1 MNEPKRTLRRIPLA
15 AAALA
20 GTVAAGSGAAAP
32 GTLAD
37 VPLFFSA
44 STAPNILFLIDNSGS
59 MNNVVPDTPYDAS
72 VTYVNCPSGQQLGTG
87 SQVDIRITSG
97 GNPYFRQSGTSYDWG
112 TGSGTGATGRTK
124 KCFNPTASYRAR
136 LYANASFASGTRYPS
151 GYLEAVYTGN
161 YLNWYFGCTGATA
174 STCGITATNF
184 GSGASIKPGQ
194 QRRMDIAKTAAKDLV
209 NSLNNVRVGLA
220 AYNGST
226 GAYIH
231 VGIDD
236 IAANKATMIS
246 KIDALTPSGST
257 PLGESLAHIGR
268 YFVGESSPQYD
279 GNLTLHPGQ
288 ANQTTADDDAVFP
301 DGPAYASGVSSSSP
315 IQYFCQKSFAVL
327 LTDGRPQSDR
337 DTGIVSSYLRDYDG
351 DCADPSKDDGHTPSA
366 TSCTS
371 STYDTKNAPHNYESY
386 GSDWLDD
393 VAKALYEMDLRPDL
407 TDFSGNPVKNNVV
420 TYAIGFADD
429 QVINDPLLK
438 DTARNGG
445 GLFLTASNAASLKAA
460 FESAVQSVLSQ
471 VGAAAAV
478 AFNSGSITANSLLYL
493 ARFDSTR
500 WSGDLIAYRINTDG
514 SIGAQVWSAA
524 SQLDAVVPGSR
535 VIITYDRDAQAGEP
549 FRTLTDLSTLQQ
561 GDLSTAPGGGT
572 DALGQARIDYLRGV
586 RANEGTIFRTR
597 TNRLGDIVHSAP
609 VYVGAPALAWP
620 DSAPFPTTPG
630 QRYSDFKVAQ
640 AGRKPVV
647 YVGAND
653 GMLHGFDATDDP
665 TMGGREVLA
674 YVPHEVAQ
682 TIADRGLHY
691 LTDPDYRHKYYVDLS
706 PSASD
711 VFYSGAWHTILVGGL
726 RGGGRGLFALDVTDP
741 ATFSESNAANIVMWE
756 FTDDDD
762 ADLGYTFSKPTVAMM
777 NNGRFAVI
785 VGNGYNNTGT
795 GEAVLF
801 ILFVDGGLD
810 GVWTSGTDY
819 IKISTKVGTTTDPNG
834 LATPAVADLDGDG
847 TADRIYAGDLFGNMW
862 VFDVSGSNEAT
873 WGSAYKTGPDPAPLF
888 VAQDSTG
895 VGQPITSKPFLLR
908 NPDVATSASNDP
920 NILVLFGTGQ
930 YLTDA
935 DKTTTDTQTFY
946 AVWDSGTK
954 NLTRT
959 SLVQQSIT
967 EFSVT
972 AGGTTKTVRVLT
984 SNPVDYLAGN
994 YGWYVD
1000 LLENGTVQQG
1010 ERVVT
1015 SPVVIGDLVFFNTL
1029 IPDTTPCAYGGT
1041 GWLMSA
1047 DASTGANPTEAAF
1060 DLNADGIVSSADL
1073 VTVSGSNVAAAG
1085 EKFGKGIPMES
1096 RFLADNQYTTSS
1108 EGTVV
1113 QRKISAP
1120 NVSNTGRLSW
1130 RQLCRASDSEC

>member
-1 MNEPKRTLRRIPLA
+1 M
-15 AAALA
+15 
-20 GTVAAGSGAAAP
+20 
-32 GTLAD
+32 
-37 VPLFFSA
+37 
-44 STAPNILFLIDNSGS
+44 
-59 MNNVVPDTPYDAS
+59 
-72 VTYVNCPSGQQLGTG
+72 
-87 SQVDIRITSG
+87 
-97 GNPYFRQSGTSYDWG
+97 
-112 TGSGTGATGRTK
+112 
-124 KCFNPTASYRAR
+124 
-136 LYANASFASGTRYPS
+136 
-151 GYLEAVYTGN
+151 
-161 YLNWYFGCTGATA
+161 
-174 STCGITATNF
+174 
-184 GSGASIKPGQ
+184 
-194 QRRMDIAKTAAKDLV
+194 
-209 NSLNNVRVGLA
+209 
-220 AYNGST
+220 
-226 GAYIH
+226 
-231 VGIDD
+231 
-236 IAANKATMIS
+236 
-246 KIDALTPSGST
+246 
-257 PLGESLAHIGR
+257 
-268 YFVGESSPQYD
+268 
-279 GNLTLHPGQ
+279 
-288 ANQTTADDDAVFP
+288 FP
-301 DGPAYASGVSSSSP
+301 DGPAYASGVSSGSP

-351 DCADPSKDDGHTPSA
+351 DCADPSRDDGHTPPA

-371 STYDTKNAPHNYESY
+371 STYDTKDAPHDYESA

-429 QVINDPLLK
+429 QVINDPLLR
-438 DTARNGG
+438 DTAKNGG

-500 WSGDLIAYRINTDG
+500 WSGDLLAYRLNIDG
-514 SIGAQVWSAA
+514 TVGPQVWSAA
-524 SQLDAVVPGSR
+524 TKLDAVVPGSR

-572 DALGQARIDYLRGV
+572 DSNGQARINYLRGV
-586 RANEGTIFRTR
+586 RSNEGTLFRTR

-609 VYVGAPALAWP
+609 VYVGKPSLAWP

-630 QRYSDFKVAQ
+630 QRYSDFKAAQ

-653 GMLHGFDATDDP
+653 GMLHGFDATDDA
-665 TMGGREVLA
+665 TTGGTEVLA

-691 LTDPDYRHKYYVDLS
+691 LTDPNYEHRYYVDLS

-711 VFYSGAWHTILVGGL
+711 VYYGGVWHTILVGGL

-741 ATFSESNAANIVMWE
+741 ATFSESNAASIVLWE

-810 GVWTSGTDY
+810 GVWTPGTDY
-819 IKISTKVGTTTDPNG
+819 IKISTKVGTTADPNG

-862 VFDVSGSNEAT
+862 VFDVSGSSEAT

-888 VAQDSTG
+888 VAQDASG
-895 VGQPITSKPFLLR
+895 NAQPITSKPFLLR

-959 SLVQQSIT
+959 NLVQQTIT
-967 EFSVT
+967 EFAVV
-972 AGGTTKTVRVLT
+972 AGGASKTVRTLT
-984 SNPVDYLAGN
+984 SNPVDYTSGD

-1000 LLENGTVQQG
+1000 LLENGAVQQG

-1073 VTVSGSNVAAAG
+1073 VTVSGSSVAAAG

-1130 RQLCRASDSEC
+1130 RQICRASDSEC

>member
-1 MNEPKRTLRRIPLA
+1 MNEPKRTLRRTALA

-72 VTYVNCPSGQQLGTG
+72 VTYVSCPSGQQLGTG
-87 SQVDIRITSG
+87 SRVDIRITSS
-97 GNPYFRQSGTSYDWG
+97 GNPYIRQSGTNYDWG
-112 TGSGTGATGRTK
+112 TGSGAGVTGRTK
-124 KCFNPTASYRAR
+124 KCFDPAATYRAR
-136 LYANASFASGTRYPS
+136 LYANSNTNPKRPS

-174 STCGITATNF
+174 STCGTSATNF
-184 GSGASIKPGQ
+184 GSGARIKPGQ

-220 AYNGST
+220 AYNNAD

-231 VGIDD
+231 VGVDD
-236 IAANKATMIS
+236 IAANKSTLIS
-246 KIDALTPSGST
+246 KIDALTPGGYT

-268 YFVGESSPQYD
+268 YFVGESNPQYD
-279 GNLTLHPGQ
+279 GALTLHPGEP
-288 ANQTTADDDAVFP
+288 NQSTADDDAVFP
-301 DGPAYASGVSSSSP
+301 SGPAYATGVSSASP
-315 IQYFCQKSFAVL
+315 IQHFCQKSFAVL
-327 LTDGRPQSDR
+327 LTDGRPQMDR
-337 DTGIVSSYLRDYDG
+337 NENGTIVSTYLQDYDG
-351 DCADPSKDDGHTPSA
+351 DCADPSRDNGHSPPA
-366 TSCTS
+366 TSCS
-371 STYDTKNAPHNYESY
+371 GSYDMKSAPHDYESD

-445 GLFLTASNAASLKAA
+445 GLFLTASDAASLKAA

-500 WSGDLIAYRINTDG
+500 WSGDLIAHRINTDG

-524 SQLDAVVPGSR
+524 SQLDAAVPGSR
-535 VIITYDRDAQAGEP
+535 VIITYDRDAKAGEP
-549 FRTLTDLSTLQQ
+549 FRTLTDLSSLQQ
-561 GDLSTAPGGGT
+561 GDLNTAPGGGS
-572 DALGQARIDYLRGV
+572 DSYGQDRLNYLRGD
-586 RANEGTIFRTR
+586 RSQEGVLFRTR

-609 VYVGAPALAWP
+609 VYVGKPALPWP
-620 DSAPFPTTPG
+620 DTAPFPTAPG
-630 QRYSDFKVAQ
+630 QRYSDFKAAQ

-653 GMLHGFDATDDP
+653 GMLHGFDATDDA
-665 TMGGREVLA
+665 TTGGTEVLA

-691 LTDPDYRHKYYVDLS
+691 LTDPNYQHRYYVDLT
-706 PSASD
+706 PTVSD
-711 VFYSGAWHTILVGGL
+711 VYIGGGWATMLVGGL

-756 FTDDDD
+756 FTDEDD

-785 VGNGYNNTGT
+785 VGNGYNNTGS

-810 GVWTSGTDY
+810 GVWTAGTDY
-819 IKISTKVGTTTDPNG
+819 IKLTTKVGTTADPNG
-834 LATPAVADLDGDG
+834 LATPAVADLDGNG

-873 WGSAYKTGPDPAPLF
+873 WGSAYNAGGNPAPLF
-888 VAQDSTG
+888 VAQDASGTA
-895 VGQPITSKPFLLR
+895 QPITSKPFLLR
-908 NPDVATSASNDP
+908 NPDVETNASNDP

-930 YLTDA
+930 YLTET

-954 NLTRT
+954 GLTRT
-959 SLVQQSIT
+959 SLVQQEIT

-972 AGGTTKTVRVLT
+972 TGGGTKTVRTLT

-1015 SPVVIGDLVFFNTL
+1015 SPTVIGELVFFNTL
-1029 IPDTTPCAYGGT
+1029 IPDTRPCAYGGT

-1047 DASTGANPTEAAF
+1047 DATTGANPTEAAF

-1073 VTVSGSNVAAAG
+1073 VTLPGGGSAPAAG

-1120 NVSNTGRLSW
+1120 GVGNTGRLSW
-1130 RQLCRASDSEC
+1130 RQLCRTSDSEC

>member
-1 MNEPKRTLRRIPLA
+1 MNIRERTIRRLTLA
-15 AAALA
+15 AGALA
-20 GTVAAGSGAAAP
+20 STLAAGSGAAAP

-72 VTYVNCPSGQQLGTG
+72 VTYVTCPSGQQLGTG
-87 SQVDIRITSG
+87 SLVDIRITSS
-97 GNPYFRQSGTSYDWG
+97 GNPYIRQSGTNYDWG
-112 TGSGTGATGRTK
+112 TGSGTGLTGRTK
-124 KCFNPTASYRAR
+124 KCFDPTAIYRAR
-136 LYANASFASGTRYPS
+136 LYANSNTNPKRPT

-174 STCGITATNF
+174 STCSTAATNF
-184 GSGASIKPGQ
+184 GSGARIKPGQ
-194 QRRMDIAKTAAKDLV
+194 ERRMDIAKTAAKDLV

-231 VGIDD
+231 VGVDD
-236 IAANKATMIS
+236 IATNKATMIS

-268 YFVGESSPQYD
+268 YFVGESNPQYD
-279 GNLTLHPGQ
+279 GALTLHPGE
-288 ANQTTADDDAVFP
+288 ANQSTADDDAVFP
-301 DGPAYASGVSSSSP
+301 SSPAYATGVSSASP

-351 DCADPSKDDGHTPSA
+351 DCADPSRDDGHTPPA
-366 TSCTS
+366 TSCS
-371 STYDTKNAPHNYESY
+371 GSYDMKSAPHDYESA

-429 QVINDPLLK
+429 QVINDPLLQ
-438 DTARNGG
+438 DTAKNGG

-500 WSGDLIAYRINTDG
+500 WSGDLLAYRLNIDG
-514 SIGAQVWSAA
+514 TVGAQVWSAA
-524 SQLDAVVPGSR
+524 TKLDAVVPGSR
-535 VIITYDRDAQAGEP
+535 VIITYDRDAQTGEP

-572 DALGQARIDYLRGV
+572 DSNGQARINYLRGV
-586 RANEGTIFRTR
+586 RSNEGTLFRTR

-609 VYVGAPALAWP
+609 VYVGKPELPWP
-620 DSAPFPTTPG
+620 DTAPFPTSPG
-630 QRYSDFKVAQ
+630 QRYSDFKAAQ

-653 GMLHGFDATDDP
+653 GMLHGFDATDDA
-665 TMGGREVLA
+665 TTGGTEVLA

-691 LTDPDYRHKYYVDLS
+691 LTDPNYEHRYYVDLS

-711 VFYSGAWHTILVGGL
+711 VYYGGAWHTILVGGL

-741 ATFSESNAANIVMWE
+741 ATFSESNAASIVLWE

-810 GVWTSGTDY
+810 GVWTAGTDY
-819 IKISTKVGTTTDPNG
+819 IKISTKVGTTADPNG

-862 VFDVSGSNEAT
+862 VFDVSGNNEAT

-888 VAQDSTG
+888 VAQDDSG
-895 VGQPITSKPFLLR
+895 NAQPITSKPFLLR

-959 SLVQQSIT
+959 NLVQQTIT
-967 EFSVT
+967 EFAVV
-972 AGGTTKTVRVLT
+972 AGGASKTVRTLT
-984 SNPVDYLAGN
+984 SNPVDYTSGD

-1000 LLENGTVQQG
+1000 LLENGAVQQG

-1073 VTVSGSNVAAAG
+1073 VTVSGSSVAAAG

-1130 RQLCRASDSEC
+1130 RQICRASDSEC

>member
-1 MNEPKRTLRRIPLA
+1 MR
-15 AAALA
+15 
-20 GTVAAGSGAAAP
+20 S
-32 GTLAD
+32 
-37 VPLFFSA
+37 
-44 STAPNILFLIDNSGS
+44 
-59 MNNVVPDTPYDAS
+59 
-72 VTYVNCPSGQQLGTG
+72 
-87 SQVDIRITSG
+87 
-97 GNPYFRQSGTSYDWG
+97 
-112 TGSGTGATGRTK
+112 
-124 KCFNPTASYRAR
+124 
-136 LYANASFASGTRYPS
+136 
-151 GYLEAVYTGN
+151 
-161 YLNWYFGCTGATA
+161 
-174 STCGITATNF
+174 
-184 GSGASIKPGQ
+184 
-194 QRRMDIAKTAAKDLV
+194 
-209 NSLNNVRVGLA
+209 
-220 AYNGST
+220 
-226 GAYIH
+226 
-231 VGIDD
+231 
-236 IAANKATMIS
+236 
-246 KIDALTPSGST
+246 
-257 PLGESLAHIGR
+257 
-268 YFVGESSPQYD
+268 
-279 GNLTLHPGQ
+279 
-288 ANQTTADDDAVFP
+288 
-301 DGPAYASGVSSSSP
+301 
-315 IQYFCQKSFAVL
+315 
-327 LTDGRPQSDR
+327 
-337 DTGIVSSYLRDYDG
+337 
-351 DCADPSKDDGHTPSA
+351 
-366 TSCTS
+366 
-371 STYDTKNAPHNYESY
+371 
-386 GSDWLDD
+386 
-393 VAKALYEMDLRPDL
+393 
-407 TDFSGNPVKNNVV
+407 
-420 TYAIGFADD
+420 
-429 QVINDPLLK
+429 
-438 DTARNGG
+438 
-445 GLFLTASNAASLKAA
+445 
-460 FESAVQSVLSQ
+460 
-471 VGAAAAV
+471 
-478 AFNSGSITANSLLYL
+478 
-493 ARFDSTR
+493 
-500 WSGDLIAYRINTDG
+500 
-514 SIGAQVWSAA
+514 
-524 SQLDAVVPGSR
+524 
-535 VIITYDRDAQAGEP
+535 
-549 FRTLTDLSTLQQ
+549 
-561 GDLSTAPGGGT
+561 
-572 DALGQARIDYLRGV
+572 
-586 RANEGTIFRTR
+586 NEGTLFRTR

-609 VYVGAPALAWP
+609 VYVGKPELPWP
-620 DSAPFPTTPG
+620 DTAPFPTSPG
-630 QRYSDFKVAQ
+630 QRYSDFKAAQ

-665 TMGGREVLA
+665 ATGGTEVLA

-691 LTDPDYRHKYYVDLS
+691 LTDPNYEHRYYVDLS

-711 VFYSGAWHTILVGGL
+711 VYYGGVWHTILVGGL

-741 ATFSESNAANIVMWE
+741 ATFSESNAASIVMWE

-810 GVWTSGTDY
+810 GVWTPGTDY
-819 IKISTKVGTTTDPNG
+819 IKISTKVGTTIDPNG

-862 VFDVSGSNEAT
+862 VFDVSGNNEAT

-888 VAQDSTG
+888 VAQDDSG
-895 VGQPITSKPFLLR
+895 NAQPITSKPFLLR

-959 SLVQQSIT
+959 NLVQQTIT
-967 EFSVT
+967 EFAVV
-972 AGGTTKTVRVLT
+972 AGGASKTVRTLT
-984 SNPVDYLAGN
+984 SNPVDYTSGD

-1000 LLENGTVQQG
+1000 LLENGAVQQG

-1073 VTVSGSNVAAAG
+1073 VTVSGSSVAAAG

-1130 RQLCRASDSEC
+1130 RQICRASDSEC